1 MDSQLNEA
9 LRQLNLK
16 PGQSHIVEID
26 GHTLE
31 IHFPDPVE
39 PAAYVGQVMM
49 MPWFDSPRQPAGTLL
64 VQLGRLSPPDPPIIP
79 SDEEAAK

>member
-1 MDSQLNEA
+1 MNTQLVEV
-9 LRQLNLK
+9 LRQLKLK
-16 PGQSHIVEID
+16 PGESITVDVD
-26 GHTLE
+26 GQPLE